1 MQLLLEKGANINLRC
16 DDDSTALHAACR
28 NKRESTVNILLNN
41 EAAVNILRSSDH
53 TSPLYLACENGHES
67 SAKLLLVLDNGAD
80 RNLKTTNGLSSLA
93 IAYQN
98 GNNGIQKL
106 FQNI

>member
-1 MQLLLEKGANINLRC
+1 MIPLLSMQRVF
-16 DDDSTALHAACR
+16 
-28 NKRESTVNILLNN
+28 NKRESTVKILLNN
-41 EAAVNILRSSDH
+41 GAAVNFLRSSDH
-53 TSPLYLACENGHES
+53 ASPLYLACKNGHES
-67 SAKLLLVLDNGAD
+67 IAKLLLDNGAD
-80 RNLKTTNGLSSLA
+80 RNLKTTNGLSPLA

>member
-1 MQLLLEKGANINLRC
+1 M
-16 DDDSTALHAACR
+16 
-28 NKRESTVNILLNN
+28 NILLNN

-53 TSPLYLACENGHES
+53 ASPLYLACENGHES
-67 SAKLLLVLDNGAD
+67 IAKLLLVLDNGAD
-80 RNLKTTNGLSSLA
+80 RNLKTTNGLSPLA

>member
-1 MQLLLEKGANINLRC
+1 M
-16 DDDSTALHAACR
+16 
-28 NKRESTVNILLNN
+28 NILLNN

-53 TSPLYLACENGHES
+53 ASPLYLACKNGHES
-67 SAKLLLVLDNGAD
+67 IAKLLLVLDNGAD

-106 FQNI
+106 FQNIWININFSLERNWCNIFTSGIWQYIVFGW